1 MYVLILAIDHG
12 IQLIPSESDTPKSRA
27 EKAKL
32 ESLVRAAIGVRG
44 VQAICE
50 EASPQWLTIAQRIAY
65 ENRPRIP
72 WRNIVMTAQ
81 ERLEAGVY
89 DALLGRPFH
98 WIPVDER
105 DEERVAIEHRI
116 PEDEIREQFFVDCI
130 VEIAGACGANDILV
144 LCGDMHADALKARL
158 EAHGRPADVDH
169 SLIHERRWE

>member
-1 MYVLILAIDHG
+1 MNVFILAIDHG
-12 IQLIPSESDTPKSRA
+12 VQLAPGESDTPGSRA

-32 ESLVRAAIGVRG
+32 ESLVRGAISVRG

-50 EASPQWLTIAQRIAY
+50 EANTQRLTIAQGIAY

-98 WIPVDER
+98 WILVDER

-116 PEDEIREQFFVDCI
+116 LEDEIREQFFVDCI
-130 VEIAGACGANDILV
+130 VETAGACGAKDVLV

-158 EAHGRPADVDH
+158 EAHGHRADVDH
-169 SLIHERRWE
+169 TLIPEKRWE